1 MGRTNVCCIAV
12 SSLSISASSLMSA
25 GRARLCLCDEGFLF
39 DDKRTLRVVDRINKV
54 DGKSRLLIS

>member
-1 MGRTNVCCIAV
+1 
-12 SSLSISASSLMSA
+12 MSA